1 MRSVSVEDALRV
13 LRRESMWLVWYIL
26 LQHRHSAL
34 GRRVEGSEQD
44 LISRLGWFFFF
55 YFSLKAILPT
65 VSGTRD
71 SINTAHR
78 KTMLSFTSTDPD
90 IMPIFLIWGHLFNL
104 LNILCNYE
112 QVIALSLYTRVMTKT
127 YSRITKRV
135 KIKFKA
141 ISIMLT
147 TSIQWMSAIPHRD

>member
-1 MRSVSVEDALRV
+1 MRSVSVEGTLKV
-13 LRRESMWLVWYIL
+13 LRRESMCLVWYIL
-26 LQHRHSAL
+26 LQHRHFVL
-34 GRRVEGSEQD
+34 GSWVEGSEQD
-44 LISRLGWFFFF
+44 LISRLGWFFF
-55 YFSLKAILPT
+55 YFSLKAILLT

-71 SINTAHR
+71 NINTPYW

-112 QVIALSLYTRVMTKT
+112 QVIALSLYTKVMMTT
-127 YSRITKRV
+127 CSRITKRV

-147 TSIQWMSAIPHRD
+147 TYLQWMSAIPHRD